1 MGKKI
6 YATKRTFKDSKRLF
20 KANIGVEKE
29 EREPASEIEGETE
42 IEGERESH
50 WIDFANKEQKDIVH
64 EELNQFGENDEAWQK
79 LVVKGDNN
87 VLLYTK
93 GAVSSI
99 YLMPREAKDRFKVL
113 MGNPGLRHF
122 GLFLGNFKGTQFN
135 LSMEGISELVK
146 ANSVTK
152 NWIKLNDDGE
162 KSFLYGQDIKKE
174 DLQAV
179 SPRGIT
185 HDRGICVVMNA
196 RGECLGIGKLEADDH
211 LLRHVSDTDVLI
223 SNIVDKGMYLR
234 NQDKS

>member
-1 MGKKI
+1 MGKKTQ
-6 YATKRTFKDSKRLF
+6 ATRRPSKDTKRLF
-20 KANIGVEKE
+20 KGDLVVKA
-29 EREPASEIEGETE
+29 RDRDREGETGGE
-42 IEGERESH
+42 AEQAPERESH
-50 WIDFANKEQKDIVH
+50 WIEFATKEQKDIVH
-64 EELNQFGENDEAWQK
+64 EELNQFGTNDEPWQK
-79 LVVKGDNN
+79 LVVKGDSN

-93 GAVSSI
+93 GANSSI

-135 LSMEGISELVK
+135 ISMEGMSELVK
-146 ANSVTK
+146 AGGVSK

-174 DLQAV
+174 DLQSV
-179 SPRGIT
+179 CDRGIT
-185 HDRGICVVMNA
+185 HDRLICVVMNA

-211 LLRHVSDTDVLI
+211 MLRHVSDTDVLV

-234 NQDKS
+234 NQDKM